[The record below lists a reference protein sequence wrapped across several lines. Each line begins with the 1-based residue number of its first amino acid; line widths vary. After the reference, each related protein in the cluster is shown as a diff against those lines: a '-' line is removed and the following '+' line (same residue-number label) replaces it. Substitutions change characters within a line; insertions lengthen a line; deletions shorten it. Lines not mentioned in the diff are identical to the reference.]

1 VIIHITAPLSSTTVI
16 SSNSPAR
23 SLALICSALV
33 FSFQVELASSHV
45 YSMSK
50 SNETIYEANFE
61 AGRVKEI
68 YANYH
73 GDPYS
78 FSTEYSLE
86 EKLGKEVMRLSKVR
100 IRSVQDVYKALTD
113 RDTFDKLSQ
122 QGLEKSID
130 ITKIK

>member
-1 VIIHITAPLSSTTVI
+1 
-16 SSNSPAR
+16 
-23 SLALICSALV
+23 
-33 FSFQVELASSHV
+33 
-45 YSMSK
+45 MSK